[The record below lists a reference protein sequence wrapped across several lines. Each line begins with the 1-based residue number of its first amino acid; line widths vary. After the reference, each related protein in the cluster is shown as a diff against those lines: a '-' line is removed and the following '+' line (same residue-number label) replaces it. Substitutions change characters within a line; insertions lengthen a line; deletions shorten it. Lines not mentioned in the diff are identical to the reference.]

1 MRDLPQWAP
10 IKKIVVRDFYG
21 PGSLGTTEARIEW
34 ISKVAPG
41 VEFEVFNEDKGVRF
55 IF

>member
-41 VEFEVFNEDKGVRF
+41 VEFEVFKTTDEAG
-55 IF
+55 